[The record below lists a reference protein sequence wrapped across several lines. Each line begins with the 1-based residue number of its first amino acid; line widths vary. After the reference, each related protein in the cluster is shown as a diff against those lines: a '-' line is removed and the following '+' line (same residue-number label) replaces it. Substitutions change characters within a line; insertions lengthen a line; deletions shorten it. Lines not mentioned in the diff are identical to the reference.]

1 MNEAATAKFLIKCAI
16 TQQVGGSAFK
26 IRARQPAAGT
36 PTARHKSPI
45 TGQILPHSPGQL
57 TTTSGRL
64 NHTADWLLTIA
75 LYWRGAITPAAWFRA
90 PRCEHTANSLLD
102 PRREPTANPTGGATT
117 PSARS
122 PLRGAITPAAWFRA
136 PQCEH
141 TANSLLDPRREP
153 TANPTGGV
161 IAPSARSPLRGVIT
175 PAAWFRAPRCEHTA
189 NSLLDPRREPTANPT
204 GGLRGANTPPTYF
217 WIHGANRP
225 PTRLAV
231 RPHRPLA
238 HLYALLDP
246 RREPTANPT
255 GGVITPSARSP
266 LCGVITP
273 SVRSPLRGVITPS
286 VRSPLRG
293 VITPPIWFRA
303 PRCEH
308 TANSLLDPREPTAN
322 PTGGVI
328 APSARSPLRGVITPP
343 TWFRAPRCEHTANS
357 LLDPRREPTANL
369 TGGVITPSARSPL
382 RGVITTDLLYTPR
395 CEHTIDSRSLVSTLT
410 SISLAFSTP
419 FCTGQ

>member
-1 MNEAATAKFLIKCAI
+1 MPTSFPPSLPIDLQSHSEPEWTASTSMNAPAYAGAFFPHSTGFNIR
-16 TQQVGGSAFK
+16 GGVFTSNT
-26 IRARQPAAGT
+26 PAAGT

-90 PRCEHTANSLLD
+90 LRCEHTANSLLD

-136 PQCEH
+136 P
-141 TANSLLDPRREP
+141 
-153 TANPTGGV
+153 
-161 IAPSARSPLRGVIT
+161 
-175 PAAWFRAPRCEHTA
+175 RCEHTA
-189 NSLLDPRREPTANPT
+189 NSLLDPQREPTANPT

-255 GGVITPSARSP
+255 GGVIAPSARSP
-266 LCGVITP
+266 LRGVITP

-303 PRCEH
+303 PWCEH
-308 TANSLLDPREPTAN
+308 TANSLLDQREPTAN

-328 APSARSPLRGVITPP
+328 APSTRSPLRGVITPP

-382 RGVITTDLLYTPR
+382 RSVITTDLLYTPQ